1 MVIRLVINKLRLK
14 KDIKNGY
21 FWVNMNHSTNWLKKY
36 KKQYL
41 VATALAK
48 LNGRYLGVIMT
59 KIDNFYVENFRK
71 FKKFAFKLG
80 SRMTVL
86 SGVNGVGKSSLLS
99 LIASTT
105 GTKAKRLNG
114 AQFQPEFNEYFKI
127 SPTEK
132 FKDYKI
138 LITFST
144 GKDSLAGENEDFFA
158 KRISFRDDTKTNR
171 GIRPLPRTSSTKD
184 SNLSNKKSTQKLK
197 ENLGI
202 GDSSRVPIPTIYLS
216 LSRLYPLGEHE
227 LSTHNDYHT
236 INKNSNIYKN
246 KLYEKYAEYYNMVL
260 PGSIDFKADQMS
272 LVTKVVTKKKH
283 IKMDI
288 IGTTNE
294 TISVGEDNLSSI
306 ISCLLDFYN
315 LKVTDKNY
323 IGGVLCI
330 DEVDASLHP
339 GAIINLIGLLDNLS
353 KELNLQI
360 ILTSHSL
367 VVLNEILRLQSR
379 NPSDYQLVYFK
390 DRNIPAPTFFKDYT
404 SLKANLYDETRSS
417 IPVVK
422 VYAEDDETV
431 DTLNLLIEA
440 YKNLFLI
447 NNSDNT
453 KFPNLPNFD
462 SIAIHLGKDVLRGLP
477 KKDPYFNQVVLLLD
491 GDGKICGDGKLDIK
505 RAYTDE
511 KYLNGELAIRKKD
524 LFNAISLPTVFP
536 PELFLFNIIQEYANN
551 ASKHYK
557 FWRDLD
563 KNSKIHTMYTSDQ
576 IQKQCE
582 TKTENIDRSFLDD
595 KLKKKIQ
602 PILFEFSKETDIL
615 TDYYNQAKKQNELVD
630 FMKEFIDKVN
640 KASKMIKSNNL

>member
-1 MVIRLVINKLRLK
+1 M
-14 KDIKNGY
+14 
-21 FWVNMNHSTNWLKKY
+21 M
-36 KKQYL
+36 
-41 VATALAK
+41 
-48 LNGRYLGVIMT
+48 

-71 FKKFAFKLG
+71 FKKFNFRLG
-80 SRMTVL
+80 SRITVL

-132 FKDYKI
+132 FKDYK
-138 LITFST
+138 LSITFST
-144 GKDSLAGENEDFFA
+144 AKVSFA

-171 GIRPLPRTSSTKD
+171 GIRPLPRTCSPEG
-184 SNLSNKKSTQKLK
+184 SNLSNKKAAQVLK
-197 ENLGI
+197 EKLNI
-202 GDSSRVPIPTIYLS
+202 GDSSRAPIPTIYLS

-227 LSTHNDYHT
+227 LSKHNEYH
-236 INKNSNIYKN
+236 IIYRNSNIYKN
-246 KLYEKYAEYYNMVL
+246 KLYEKYAEFYNMVL
-260 PGSIDFKADQMS
+260 PGSIDFKTDQMS
-272 LVTKVVTKKKH
+272 LVTKAVTKKVH

-315 LKVTDKNY
+315 LKITNKNY
-323 IGGVLCI
+323 TGGVLCI

-367 VVLNEILRLQSR
+367 VVLNEILRLQSS

-390 DRNIPAPTFFKDYT
+390 DRNIPAPTYFKDYT

-417 IPVVK
+417 IPMVK
-422 VYAEDDETV
+422 VYAEDDQTV
-431 DTLNLLIEA
+431 ATLNLLIKA
-440 YKNLFLI
+440 YKDLFII
-447 NNSDNT
+447 NNIDNT
-453 KFPNLPNFD
+453 KYPNLPNFKP
-462 SIAIHLGKDVLRGLP
+462 IALHLGKEQLRQLQVN
-477 KKDPYFNQVVLLLD
+477 DAYFKQVVLLLD
-491 GDGKICGDGKLDIK
+491 GDGHLEGNLDIK
-505 RAYTDE
+505 RAYMDE
-511 KYLNGELAIRKKD
+511 KYLKEIAPREND

-536 PELFLFNIIQEYANN
+536 PELFLFNIIREYANN
-551 ASKHYK
+551 PSKHYK

-563 KNSKIHTMYTSDQ
+563 KNSKIHTMYTTDQ
-576 IQKQCE
+576 IQNKFE
-582 TKTENIDRSFLDD
+582 TKSKNIDKSFFESN
-595 KLKKKIQ
+595 LKKKLQTEI
-602 PILFEFSKETDIL
+602 FDFSKETDIL
-615 TDYYNQAKKQNELVD
+615 TDYYNQTEVQNELVD
-630 FMKEFIDKVN
+630 FMKEFIN
-640 KASKMIKSNNL
+640 KINNASKMIKSNNL

>member
-1 MVIRLVINKLRLK
+1 M
-14 KDIKNGY
+14 
-21 FWVNMNHSTNWLKKY
+21 M
-36 KKQYL
+36 
-41 VATALAK
+41 
-48 LNGRYLGVIMT
+48 

-71 FKKFAFKLG
+71 FKKFAFTLG
-80 SRMTVL
+80 SRITVL

-114 AQFQPEFNEYFKI
+114 TQFQPEFNEYFKI
-127 SPTEK
+127 SPKEK

-144 GKDSLAGENEDFFA
+144 GKDSFA

-184 SNLSNKKSTQKLK
+184 SNLSNKKSAQILK
-197 ENLGI
+197 EKLGI

-246 KLYEKYAEYYNMVL
+246 KLYEKYAEFYNMVL

-315 LKVTDKNY
+315 LKITDKNY

-379 NPSDYQLVYFK
+379 SPLDYQLVYFK
-390 DRNIPAPTFFKDYT
+390 DRNIPAPTYFKDYT

-422 VYAEDDETV
+422 VYAEDDQTV
-431 DTLNLLIEA
+431 DTLNLLIKA
-440 YKNLFLI
+440 YKDLFLI
-447 NNSDNT
+447 NNIDNN
-453 KFPNLPNFD
+453 KYPNLPNFK
-462 SIAIHLGKDVLRGLP
+462 SIALHLGKEQLRQLQ
-477 KKDPYFNQVVLLLD
+477 DNDSYFKQVVLLLD
-491 GDGKICGDGKLDIK
+491 GDGRLEGDLNIT
-505 RAYTDE
+505 RAFTDK
-511 KYLNGELAIRKKD
+511 KYLYDEIAIRKSD

-536 PELFLFNIIQEYANN
+536 PELFLFKVIREYANN
-551 ASKHYK
+551 PSKHYK

-563 KNSKIHTMYTSDQ
+563 KNSKVHTMYTTDQ
-576 IQKQCE
+576 IQQQFN
-582 TKTENIDRSFLDD
+582 TKIKDKDINKSFFDK
-595 KLKKKIQ
+595 KLKGNLQ
-602 PILFEFSKETDIL
+602 QELFDFAKETDIL
-615 TDYYNQAKKQNELVD
+615 TDYYNQTKNQNELVD
-630 FMKEFIDKVN
+630 FMKEFIN
-640 KASKMIKSNNL
+640 KINNANKMVKSNNL

>member
-1 MVIRLVINKLRLK
+1 M
-14 KDIKNGY
+14 
-21 FWVNMNHSTNWLKKY
+21 M
-36 KKQYL
+36 
-41 VATALAK
+41 
-48 LNGRYLGVIMT
+48 
-59 KIDNFYVENFRK
+59 KIDKFYVENFRK
-71 FKKFAFKLG
+71 FKNFGFRLG
-80 SRMTVL
+80 SRITVL

-105 GTKAKRLNG
+105 GTKSKRLNG

-127 SPTEK
+127 APTEN
-132 FKDYKI
+132 FKDYK
-138 LITFST
+138 LSVTFT
-144 GKDSLAGENEDFFA
+144 EGKTSFT
-158 KRISFRDDTKTNR
+158 KRISFRDDTKAKR
-171 GIRPLPRTSSTKD
+171 GIRPLPRTVSTEG
-184 SNLSNKKSTQKLK
+184 SNLSNKKSAQILKTKL
-197 ENLGI
+197 NI

-216 LSRLYPLGEHE
+216 LSRLYPLGEHA
-227 LSTHNDYHT
+227 LSTKNIYHQVYR
-236 INKNSNIYKN
+236 NSNIYKN
-246 KLYEKYAEYYNMVL
+246 KLYKKYAEFFNFVL
-260 PGSIDFKADQMS
+260 PGSIDSEADQMS
-272 LVTKVVTKKKH
+272 LVTKVVTKKVH
-283 IKMDI
+283 INMNI
-288 IGTTNE
+288 IGTTKE

-306 ISCLLDFYN
+306 ISCLIDFYN
-315 LKVTDKNY
+315 LKITDEDY
-323 IGGVLCI
+323 AGGVLCI

-339 GAIINLIGLLDNLS
+339 GAIINLIGLLNNLS

-431 DTLNLLIEA
+431 KTLNLLIEA

-536 PELFLFNIIQEYANN
+536 PELFLFNIIKEYANN
-551 ASKHYK
+551 SGKYYK

-563 KNSKIHTMYTSDQ
+563 KNSKMHTMYTSDQ

-582 TKTENIDRSFLDD
+582 TETKNIDRTFLDD
-595 KLKKKIQ
+595 KLKKEIQ

-630 FMKEFIDKVN
+630 FMKEFINKVN
-640 KASKMIKSNNL
+640 NASKMVKSNNL